1 MSKKFTLIALLSA
14 VITGAFGTFSGAKAS
29 PYYSE
34 FGVCCSEKVE
44 VPITPFALVAGAYQ
58 GQFEDQGIPGFATF
72 NSKVDQGKITAKDL
86 VKAAYFD
93 YRATYSDLV
102 GETDMI
108 DKVDQYLKGYQMG
121 RN

>member
-29 PYYSE
+29 PYYGE

-44 VPITPFALVAGAYQ
+44 VAVTPFALVEGAYQ
-58 GQFEDQGIPGFATF
+58 GQFKDQGIPGFATF
-72 NSKVDQGKITAKDL
+72 NSKVDQGEITAERL
-86 VKAAYFD
+86 VQAAYYD
-93 YRATYSDLV
+93 YRATYEDLM

-108 DKVDQYLKGYQMG
+108 DEVDQYLKGYQMG